1 MIDVLAWTSLVVAII
16 TAVWLPGC
24 GRLPCNNRTA
34 FSAALLAAASALF
47 ILVYPNNRNI
57 VAMSMVLCLVILE
70 LAMLFIAPRQENII
84 VLLLNSAAS
93 LIGTLIGT
101 TLLFAVKHEYFGDIF
116 GITIT

>member
-1 MIDVLAWTSLVVAII
+1 
-16 TAVWLPGC
+16 
-24 GRLPCNNRTA
+24 
-34 FSAALLAAASALF
+34 
-47 ILVYPNNRNI
+47 
-57 VAMSMVLCLVILE
+57 MSMVLCLVILE